1 MMKKKY
7 VITGFIAVILFSV
20 TIVAAHVPY
29 LEPEVVRRWG
39 PAAEGDDFS
48 FEHPFIITSG
58 TISNSKAIFAYL
70 SHGDVDVY
78 QYTLP
83 EGETLPWIICAALAP
98 ACRCY
103 RNTYPSIALL
113 GPGLP
118 DSGENLPF
126 DIPEG
131 YGAVVAHQS
140 RVPLWEERPVL
151 SLSADVPGV
160 NISWFF
166 PYDPQTDFVFAD
178 NITVP
183 GDYYIVVWN
192 PSRLPCDY
200 TANIGLLEEFSVED
214 KVRESII
221 IPLYSDQK
229 LLRFPCIEM
238 EGPPPFE
245 LGLEQLEIY

>member
-1 MMKKKY
+1 MVKNRY
-7 VITGFIAVILFSV
+7 IITGFLAIILLSA
-20 TIVAAHVPY
+20 TTAAAHVPY
-29 LEPEVVRRWG
+29 LEPEVVRHWG
-39 PAAEGDDFS
+39 HPVEGDDFS
-48 FEHPFIITSG
+48 FEHPFIIPSG

-70 SHGDVDVY
+70 SYGDVDVY
-78 QYTLP
+78 QYTLQ

-98 ACRCY
+98 ACRMY

-118 DSGENLPF
+118 DPGEDLPF

-131 YGAVVAHQS
+131 YGAVVAHQTK
-140 RVPLWEERPVL
+140 VPPWEERPVL

-166 PYDPQTDFVFAD
+166 PSTPDTDFVFAD

-183 GDYYIVVWN
+183 GEYYIVVWN
-192 PSRLPCDY
+192 PTKLPCDY
-200 TANIGLLEEFSVED
+200 TANIGLQEVFSVED
-214 KVRESII
+214 KVRESVI